1 MSESSADTGI
11 MRLILASTSPRR
23 REIIRAAAAGASV
36 RASLGE
42 EPRPTAG
49 ESPEDYVVRAAL
61 AKLGDGERAPANGV
75 VVAADTVVAL
85 GGEIFGK
92 PRDESE
98 ARTMLRRLRNRWH
111 RVITGVAVLD
121 ENGRTAADRE
131 ISHIL
136 TRDYSDADIERY
148 IALREPFDKAG
159 AYAVQDDRFAPV
171 ERVEGCYLNVVGLPP
186 CLLRALIGRLG
197 RRLRLRAADRI
208 PYYERCADCKL
219 TPAPEDGQ

>member
-1 MSESSADTGI
+1 MSESNPDI
-11 MRLILASTSPRR
+11 LRLILASTSPRR
-23 REIIRAAAAGASV
+23 REIIRAAVVGAEV

-42 EPRPTAG
+42 EPRPEAG

-75 VVAADTVVAL
+75 IASADTVVAL

-92 PRDESE
+92 PQDESE
-98 ARTMLRRLRNRWH
+98 ARDMLRCLRNRWH

-131 ISHIL
+131 TSHIL
-136 TRDYSDADIERY
+136 TRGYSDADIERY

-186 CLLRALIGRLG
+186 CLLVALIERLG
-197 RRLRLRAADRI
+197 RRLRLRAAARI

-219 TPAPEDGQ
+219 APAPEDAK